1 MDFNSGKGRKSGR
14 EKEEE
19 GMSEWKKIEER
30 SEEKEGREEGGR
42 EKSVD

>member
-19 GMSEWKKIEER
+19 GMSELQKKNRRKEWRER
-30 SEEKEGREEGGR
+30 RKGGSKER
-42 EKSVD
+42 KIS